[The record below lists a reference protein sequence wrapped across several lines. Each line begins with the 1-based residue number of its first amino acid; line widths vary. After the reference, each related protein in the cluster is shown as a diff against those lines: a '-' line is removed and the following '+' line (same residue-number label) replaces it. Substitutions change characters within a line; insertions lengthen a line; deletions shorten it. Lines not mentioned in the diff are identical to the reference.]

1 MRRPARPNSGRQ
13 QVSRGK
19 SLPAPVGGWDAVSP
33 VADMEED
40 RALVL
45 ENWFP
50 TTTDVR
56 VRRGHQTHAG
66 GMGSGVVDSLM
77 VYNGLTVAASK
88 MFAVTGGSIYDV
100 SATGAAIVTTE
111 TGLANNRWQYI
122 NFTTSGGKFLWCCNG
137 ADDPLHYN
145 GSAWANPSIT
155 GITASDII
163 NVNGHKNRIWFILK
177 DSTKAAYLATGSIA
191 GAATTFELGGLFTQG
206 GFLVA
211 MATWTRDGGAGTDDL
226 AVFISSRGQAAVYA
240 GTDPASATTWEL
252 IGVYDVGPPI
262 GYRCFTKVGAELMLL
277 NLDGILPLSKGLVL
291 DRAAQSQVT
300 ITLNINSAMNDSARL
315 YKGNFGWEMTPYAKG
330 TMAILN
336 VPIQEGQTQQQYV
349 MNTITG
355 AWCKFT
361 GMNANAWA
369 VFKDNLY
376 FGGNDGVV
384 YQADTTGLDV
394 TTPIDAIGQAAYDY
408 YDMRGRLKQWK
419 LLQPLITT
427 DSDARPALGI
437 STDFRENASLGTPSS
452 SQIPSAVYDG
462 HVPAI
467 YDVDV
472 YAVEGRTV
480 ADWTSI
486 AGVGQCASIH
496 FRARTGRESGLSL
509 WDDAQWDVDVWSYSV
524 SGDVVMRLNGF
535 NAIFEPGGFL

>member
-1 MRRPARPNSGRQ
+1 MLRQPARSNPGRQ

-33 VADMEED
+33 IADMPED
-40 RALVL
+40 RAVAL

-50 TTTDVR
+50 STGDVR
-56 VRRGHQTHAG
+56 VRRGHAEHCD
-66 GMGSGVVDSLM
+66 GMGSSVVDTLM

-88 MFAVTGGSIYDV
+88 MFAVTNGTIYDV
-100 SATGAAIVTTE
+100 SASGAASATTE
-111 TGLANNRWQYI
+111 TVANNRWQYV

-137 ADDPLHYN
+137 TDAPLHYN
-145 GSAWANPSIT
+145 GSVWAEPAIT

-163 NVNGHKNRIWFILK
+163 NVNGHKNRLWFVLK
-177 DSTKAAYLATGSIA
+177 DSTKAAYLATGAVA

-206 GFLVA
+206 GYLVA

-226 AVFISSRGQAAVYA
+226 AVFVSSRGQAAVYA
-240 GTDPASATTWEL
+240 GTDPSSASTWEL

-277 NLDGILPLSKGLVL
+277 NIDGVLPLSKGLVL

-300 ITLNINSAMNDSARL
+300 ITLNINNAINEYARL
-315 YKGNFGWEMTPYAKG
+315 YKNNFGWELVPYAKG

-336 VPIQEGQTQQQYV
+336 VPTHEGVTQIQPV

-361 GMNANAWA
+361 GMNANTWA
-369 VFKDNLY
+369 VFKDGLY
-376 FGGNDGVV
+376 FGGNDGIV
-384 YQADTTGLDV
+384 YQADTGAIDV
-394 TTPIDAIGQAAYDY
+394 ETPIDAIGQSAYNY
-408 YDMRGRLKQWK
+408 YDMKGRLKQWK
-419 LLQPLITT
+419 LIQPLLTT
-427 DSDARPALGI
+427 DSDNRPAIGL
-437 STDFRENASLGTPSS
+437 STDYRDNASLGTPSS
-452 SQIPSAVYDG
+452 TASVSALYDTAVYDT
-462 HVPAI
+462 
-467 YDVDV
+467 DV

-486 AGVGQCASIH
+486 SGVGQCAAIH
-496 FRARTGRESGLSL
+496 FRARTGVVGNT
-509 WDDAQWDVDVWSYSV
+509 
-524 SGDVVMRLNGF
+524 GDVIMRLNGF
-535 NAIFEPGGFL
+535 NVIFEPGGFL

>member
-1 MRRPARPNSGRQ
+1 MLRKPARSNPARQ

-33 VADMEED
+33 IADMPED
-40 RALVL
+40 RAVVL

-50 TTTDVR
+50 STTDVR
-56 VRRGHQTHAG
+56 VRRGFQVHAS
-66 GMGSGVVDSLM
+66 GMGSGVVDTLM

-88 MFAVTGGSIYDV
+88 MFAVTGSSIWDV
-100 SATGAAIVTTE
+100 SASGNATVTTE
-111 TGLANNRWQYI
+111 TGLANNRWQYV
-122 NFTTSGGKFLWCCNG
+122 NFTTSGGKFLWACNG
-137 ADDPLHYN
+137 ADAPRHYN
-145 GSAWANPSIT
+145 GSVWAQPAIT

-163 NVNGHKNRIWFILK
+163 NVNGHKNRLWFVLK
-177 DSTKAAYLATGSIA
+177 DSTKAAYLATGAVA

-206 GFLVA
+206 GYLVA
-211 MATWTRDGGAGTDDL
+211 MATWTRDGGAGADDL
-226 AVFISSRGQAAVYA
+226 AVFVSSRGQAVVYA
-240 GTDPASATTWEL
+240 GTDPASASTWEL

-262 GYRCFTKVGAELMLL
+262 GYRCFNKVGAELMLL
-277 NLDGILPLSKGLVL
+277 NLDGVLPLSKGLSL

-300 ITLNINSAMNDSARL
+300 ITLNINSAMNDAARS
-315 YKGNFGWEMTPYAKG
+315 YKGNFGWELTPYAKG

-336 VPIQEGQTQQQYV
+336 VPIQEGQVQQQYV

-361 GMNANAWA
+361 EQNANTWA
-369 VFKDNLY
+369 VYKDNLY
-376 FGGNDGVV
+376 FGGNNGFV
-384 YQADTTGLDV
+384 YQADTTGLDLD
-394 TTPIDAIGQAAYDY
+394 TPIDAVGQGAYNY
-408 YDMRGRLKQWK
+408 YEMRGRLKQWK

-437 STDFRENASLGTPSS
+437 STDFRDNASLGTPTS
-452 SQIPSAVYDG
+452 SQIPSALYDAAVYDT
-462 HVPAI
+462 
-467 YDVDV
+467 DV

-486 AGVGQCASIH
+486 AGVGQCAAIH
-496 FRARTGRESGLSL
+496 FRARTGREGLAVWGAAL
-509 WDDAQWDVDVWSYSV
+509 WGQDEWSASV

-535 NAIFEPGGFL
+535 NVVFEPGGFL